1 MNMRA
6 AVTLTESAQA
16 HIGAILAHNP
26 GKHLRVAVNNKGC
39 SGHKYEYD
47 LRDWDDTAKFDEVVD
62 WPGGRLVIDG
72 ASLMALIGSEL
83 DLQSTQFESQL
94 VWRNPMAVN
103 ACGCGESFQL
113 ASDIHARH

>member
-16 HIGAILAHNP
+16 HIAAILSGNP

-47 LRDWDDTAKFDEVVD
+47 LRDWDDTAKFDEVFD